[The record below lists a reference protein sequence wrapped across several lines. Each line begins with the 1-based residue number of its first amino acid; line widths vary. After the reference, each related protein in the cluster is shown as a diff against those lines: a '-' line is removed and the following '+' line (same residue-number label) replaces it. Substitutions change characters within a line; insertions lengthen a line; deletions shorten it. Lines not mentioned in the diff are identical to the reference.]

1 VKIKKYDRQEL
12 LPALDFFPEARVLV
26 IGDVMMDQFIW
37 GRVERISPEAP
48 VPVVAVDRETF
59 MLGGAANVLRN
70 IVSLGG
76 GCDLIGVVGRDHMGR
91 QVIDEV
97 SALGGDGQ
105 AIIVDPDRQ
114 TTMKTRV
121 VAHSQQVVR
130 FDRENREPIGAEV
143 AGRILDYVDQNMDRW
158 DAVIISDY
166 GKGVISPLLMAGLR
180 KSVLERELIVA
191 VDPKI
196 ENFEFY
202 NGVTVI
208 TPNNHEAAA
217 GAKMTIKTDNDL
229 KIAGRRL
236 IEDLELPWVLITLGE
251 RGMAL
256 FSADDPATYRP
267 IDTVAREVFDVT
279 GAGDTV
285 VAALTLGLAVG
296 LPMYQSALLA
306 NYAAGLVVGEV
317 GTAAVTVD
325 RLRQTIE
332 SGKVRPHNT
341 GSAGSGN

>member
-1 VKIKKYDRQEL
+1 MKIKKYDRQEL
-12 LPALDFFPEARVLV
+12 LPALDFFSEARVLV

-37 GRVERISPEAP
+37 GRVDRISPEAP
-48 VPVVAVDRETF
+48 VPVVDVDHETF

-70 IVSLGG
+70 IVTLGG
-76 GCDLIGVVGRDHMGR
+76 ACDLIGVVGEDDMGR
-91 QVIDEV
+91 RIVDQLRE
-97 SALGGDGQ
+97 LGADGE
-105 AIIVDPDRQ
+105 AIIADPSRQ

-130 FDRENREPIGAEV
+130 FDREKREPIGPEV
-143 AGRILDYVDQNMDRW
+143 AGRVLEYVRHNLDRW

-166 GKGVISPLLMAGLR
+166 GKGVISPHLMAGLR
-180 KSVLERELIVA
+180 ESVLGREIIVA

-202 NGVTVI
+202 RGVTVI
-208 TPNNHEAAA
+208 TPNHHEAEA
-217 GAKMTIKTDNDL
+217 GARMTIKNDNDL
-229 KIAGRRL
+229 RIAGRRL
-236 IEDLELPWVLITLGE
+236 IEELELPWVLITLGE

-256 FSADDPATYRP
+256 FSAEDPSAYRP

-317 GTAAVTVD
+317 GTAAVTAGL
-325 RLRQTIE
+325 LRQTIE
-332 SGKVRPHNT
+332 SGKIRPHNQ
-341 GSAGSGN
+341 GPAGGRG